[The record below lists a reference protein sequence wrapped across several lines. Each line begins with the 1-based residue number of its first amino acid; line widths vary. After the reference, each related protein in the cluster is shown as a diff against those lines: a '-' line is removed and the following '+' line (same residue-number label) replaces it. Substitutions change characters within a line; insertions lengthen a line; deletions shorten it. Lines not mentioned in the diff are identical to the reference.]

1 MYKFYF
7 DESYHDRK
15 IVIKEKGINTFSKN
29 LSDSY
34 VGFFWGAKEDVVD
47 EIIAEYLQIEEKH
60 KKILGIEGEFKATS
74 FSLKNYRSGIRTF
87 NKECFNFYSDFFNLM
102 NRNYIVIQYDIISKI
117 EFLIVKIFD
126 LNLQRNRKVIESFKI
141 SVQLF
146 IYSLSKFMKVYYND
160 ELIKALYEVENLET
174 AKEFKELLIE
184 QLSTICQTI
193 KGIERKEREYVAFN
207 QLIAIISLL
216 EIDISIEKQFK
227 FSYIPNF
234 EGFTALLRERNIKS
248 KFVDLY
254 IDEEKSTFNVA
265 KNYRL
270 YKVTSLN
277 SKENIG
283 IRIADILSNF
293 VGRFIYAI
301 RNDKNMLEDP
311 VTRLEDLNKNDL
323 STKRLLSDDW
333 FDVSEEQFKIYY
345 KAAKVF
351 AINHQYYWTLLTGHY
366 YDDAI
371 MFIELMKFFYYT
383 RNYKSFS
390 KHPLKLRK
398 EYFNSQTI
406 RILEHNY
413 TKYSSN

>member
-47 EIIAEYLQIEEKH
+47 EIIAEYLKIEEKH

-102 NRNYIVIQYDIISKI
+102 NRNDIVIQYDIISKI

-193 KGIERKEREYVAFN
+193 KGIERKEREYLAFN

-216 EIDISIEKQFK
+216 KIVISPEKQFN

-254 IDEEKSTFNVA
+254 VDEEESTFNVA
-265 KNYRL
+265 KNYQF
-270 YKVTSLN
+270 YKVTSLD

-311 VTRLEDLNKNDL
+311 VINLDDLKKNDL

-371 MFIELMKFFYYT
+371 MFVELMKFFYYN
-383 RNYKSFS
+383 RNYKSFI
-390 KHPLKLRK
+390 KHPLGLRK
-398 EYFNSQTI
+398 EYFNSQVI
-406 RILEHNY
+406 RMLEHNY